1 MKKMPKKDENES
13 IPDDPS
19 YRVVSVSLPKP
30 DRRAEDLTASTTPY
44 YRQHNIM
51 TPKMQS
57 QGIISA
63 TLDQNHHRIL
73 SFPQGKQDA
82 SVEAR
87 ISLVG
92 IEAMTQTDDAT
103 LAEEPTGKA
112 RDDDGSP
119 SERTYDERLKS
130 LSKEL
135 SEIRS
140 LLERVRS
147 K

>member
-19 YRVVSVSLPKP
+19 YRVVSVSLPRP
-30 DRRAEDLTASTTPY
+30 DRRTEDLTASSTPY

-63 TLDQNHHRIL
+63 TLDQNHHRLL
-73 SFPQGKQDA
+73 SFPQGKQA
-82 SVEAR
+82 S

-112 RDDDGSP
+112 RDDA
-119 SERTYDERLKS
+119 RWKS
-130 LSKEL
+130 LREN
-135 SEIRS
+135 IR
-140 LLERVRS
+140 RKVKITIKRIVRDS
-147 K
+147 FTF

>member
-19 YRVVSVSLPKP
+19 YRVVSVSLPRP
-30 DRRAEDLTASTTPY
+30 DRRTEDLTASSTPY

-63 TLDQNHHRIL
+63 TLDQNHHRLL
-73 SFPQGKQDA
+73 SFPQGKQA
-82 SVEAR
+82 S

-140 LLERVRS
+140 LFERVRS